1 MAVCGSVQCCYFPS
15 SLSVIQFS
23 SLKCLLQI
31 LSLNCLLKIFAF
43 ENIWDC
49 FGYWYPSLN
58 AIFRHFFLQMFS
70 LLLAFGSSIYTPSV
84 DCNCWAIFWPCFSVN
99 VLLFSSDVASS
110 FLVFSLLIFGS
121 FLVFSSL
128 MFGGSFLVLPLFP
141 LPWVTW
147 SRRGD
152 LPLAYPKLGVLP
164 HLD

>member
-23 SLKCLLQI
+23 SLKCILQ
-31 LSLNCLLKIFAF
+31 IFAF
-43 ENIWDC
+43 ENIWGLFWILVPFLEC
-49 FGYWYPSLN
+49 NFQ
-58 AIFRHFFLQMFS
+58 AFFSSDVFFN
-70 LLLAFGSSIYTPSV
+70 AFGSLIYTPSV

-128 MFGGSFLVLPLFP
+128 MFVGIFLVLPLLP
-141 LPWVTW
+141 LPWVTG